1 MTTRSGSGLLVFGVV
16 MGVAGAIA
24 RYAVT
29 ATTSGFNIHDA
40 GGILLVVGVVV
51 SVLGV
56 LSLLIAKRSRTTVT
70 QSVHQ
75 TRDGEVRTEDRS
87 ESAAD
92 R

>member
-1 MTTRSGSGLLVFGVV
+1 MSTRTGSGLLVFGVV
-16 MGVAGAIA
+16 IGVAGAIA

-40 GGILLVVGVVV
+40 GVILLVVGAFV
-51 SVLGV
+51 SVVGV
-56 LSLLIAKRSRTTVT
+56 LLLLIGNRSRTTVT

-75 TRDGEVRTEDRS
+75 TRDGQVRTEDRS
-87 ESAAD
+87 EPTAD